1 MVRVT
6 VFVDDAVRGRLP
18 AVCAKTG
25 VPSDGWL
32 TVESPIGRWSR
43 VGTPWLLVLAFLPP
57 VGWGILLLLA
67 LFAPDRSEAL
77 TVQVPW
83 TEVAQE
89 RVDALR
95 RRNRA
100 LWGAIALSAVGLVSA
115 LGLRGDVNVDH
126 MTAQAGLA
134 VLVIVAVTAFV
145 GVLVT
150 DSQIVRASIAV
161 DLDASR
167 RWVTFDHVHPQF
179 RDAVLAQQRRS
190 GATSNP

>member
-1 MVRVT
+1 MVGVT
-6 VFVDDAVRGRLP
+6 VFVDDAVCGRLP

-25 VPSDGWL
+25 GPSDGWL
-32 TVESPIGRWSR
+32 TVESPIGRWGR

-67 LFAPDRSEAL
+67 LLAPDRTETL

-83 TEVAQE
+83 TEVAQQ

-95 RRNRA
+95 RRKGA
-100 LWGAIALSAVGLVSA
+100 LWGAIALSAAGLVA
-115 LGLRGDVNVDH
+115 TLGLRGDVNVDD
-126 MTAQAGLA
+126 MTARAGLA

-161 DLDASR
+161 GLDGSR

-179 RDAVLAQQRRS
+179 RDAVKAQQRRS
-190 GATSNP
+190 GAASTP